1 MCVTLGSVLS
11 GRFVNH
17 VGRKRLVV
25 LVGGIKSVCI
35 IAYTTVPS
43 LWFVM
48 GARFVGSGMAGV
60 MFSALGSLSP
70 EQSPR
75 FRGTMISIHTAMQS
89 IRNTLGA
96 GIGGPALI
104 HFDYELVGISLDILA
119 VIGAIIIRVF
129 AVDPI
134 HSKRSPT

>member
-1 MCVTLGSVLS
+1 MCVPLGSVLS

-17 VGRKRLVV
+17 IGRKRLVV
-25 LVGGIKSVCI
+25 LVGGIQSVCI

-43 LWFVM
+43 LWFAT
-48 GARFVGSGMAGV
+48 GARFVGSGIAGA

-75 FRGTMISIHTAMQS
+75 FRGTMMSIHTAIQS
-89 IRNTLGA
+89 IGSALGA

-104 HFDYELVGISLDILA
+104 HFDYKLVGISLGILA
-119 VIGAIIIRVF
+119 AIGAIIIRVF